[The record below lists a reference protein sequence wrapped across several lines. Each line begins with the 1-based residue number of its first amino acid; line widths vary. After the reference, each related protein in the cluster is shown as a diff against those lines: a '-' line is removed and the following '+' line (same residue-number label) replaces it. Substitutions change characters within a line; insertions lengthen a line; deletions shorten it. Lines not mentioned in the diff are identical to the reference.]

1 MLTVRRGILLHMIC
15 AAAAPVGCPVSTL
28 PDVTNGTWPCRAEAD
43 SSGNLAPT
51 TTCTV
56 ECAEGFKVDAETTPT
71 TTCTTSGT
79 WSERANL
86 TCGEGWVG
94 AGRGKESKGWGQGGA
109 AVLKHVVAR
118 LSAWLAAVNSDGSS
132 LGGSSTTCSA

>member
-28 PDVTNGTWPCRAEAD
+28 LGVTNGTWPCRTSAD

-71 TTCTTSGT
+71 TTCNADGT
-79 WSERANL
+79 WSGPDNL
-86 TCGEGWVG
+86 TCGEGWGVG
-94 AGRGKESKGWGQGGA
+94 RARAGERSMAGKWVWQHQA
-109 AVLKHVVAR
+109 CH
-118 LSAWLAAVNSDGSS
+118 GSPKPQS
-132 LGGSSTTCSA
+132 N